1 MHLTAHHGSAMQ
13 FPCFVPWFMGGLP
26 FWEWVSLNLIRPSRL
41 PLCPTVSSR
50 MHKGLPSCACHAR
63 FFVSIELQ
71 DTGERFSLPLL
82 VFDKF
87 FTQHS
92 NREVPAL
99 LYLVYTSCYC
109 DPRAYYYPLAC
120 SFSCDRQ
127 QLHTL
132 HKQRL
137 VCLTTASNTRSAHAA
152 PSPHA
157 RQSHT
162 C

>member
-1 MHLTAHHGSAMQ
+1 MRSATTSHLAQTAFGLLDNSQQHTFCTRLSTSAALA
-13 FPCFVPWFMGGLP
+13 CLSTTVTHTH
-26 FWEWVSLNLIRPSRL
+26 VHTSLDLFCTTRRYDR
-41 PLCPTVSSR
+41 CHT
-50 MHKGLPSCACHAR
+50 HAR
-63 FFVSIELQ
+63 TRLS
-71 DTGERFSLPLL
+71 TSAATTRRFDRCPIQL
-82 VFDKF
+82 
-87 FTQHS
+87 
-92 NREVPAL
+92 R
-99 LYLVYTSCYC
+99 TSCYC